1 MNGFLPILTS
11 FQCEIAGVFGF
22 AAYVTNYT
30 LLTLGVLTSNSIVY
44 FGINLCAATLVL
56 IGLTVSFNLA
66 SALIQCFGITLSIIA
81 IAIRLF
87 NNRDRVRA

>member
-1 MNGFLPILTS
+1 MTGFLPMLTP

-30 LLTLGVLTSNSIVY
+30 LLTLGILTSSSIFY
-44 FGINLCAATLVL
+44 FGLNICAATLVL
-56 IGLTVSFNLA
+56 VGLTVSFNLA

-81 IAIRLF
+81 IAIRLY
-87 NNRDRVRA
+87 NNKERVEA